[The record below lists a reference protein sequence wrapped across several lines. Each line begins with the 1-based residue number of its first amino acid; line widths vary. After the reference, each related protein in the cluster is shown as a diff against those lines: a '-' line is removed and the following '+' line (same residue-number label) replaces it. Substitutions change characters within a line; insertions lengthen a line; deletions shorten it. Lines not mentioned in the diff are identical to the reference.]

1 MSHFDRESITSFL
14 GEYPELSRRLQVVDQ
29 TGSTN
34 EDLKAL
40 ALQGAPDWTI
50 LAAASQTAGKGSRGR
65 SWSSPKGS
73 SLSFSVLLRPRIS
86 PEEASMVTL
95 VMALGI
101 AEGLER
107 VVDITYN
114 GRSGQEVSVST
125 DAEMQPV
132 VDIKQCKWSP
142 QSVDITQDETSARK
156 VDIIQTG
163 SNRQQ
168 VDITQSCCEGQQAN
182 ITQEFGIKWPNDIV
196 HNKKKICGILTE
208 MPAYTPDSC
217 CIIIGAGINVNME
230 SFPEEL
236 QDKATSLKLEFGR
249 PFDRGQVLAE
259 VLKGFSDRYRTF
271 LATADLSA
279 LREEYEKRL
288 LNKGEEVRLLE
299 DHSEITGLGL
309 GINEKGELLV
319 NAGGRLRCVR
329 AGEVSVRGLYT
340 YA

>member
-1 MSHFDRESITSFL
+1 MSRFDRESITSFL
-14 GEYPELSRRLQVVDQ
+14 GEDPELSRHLQVVDE

-34 EDLKAL
+34 EDLKVL
-40 ALQGAPDWTI
+40 ALQEAPEWTI

-73 SLSFSVLLRPRIS
+73 SLSFSILLRPRIS

-107 VVDITYN
+107 VVDITPR
-114 GRSGQEVSVST
+114 GGSGQEVSVST
-125 DAEMQPV
+125 DTDMQPV
-132 VDIKQCKWSP
+132 VDITRSY
-142 QSVDITQDETSARK
+142 
-156 VDIIQTG
+156 
-163 SNRQQ
+163 
-168 VDITQSCCEGQQAN
+168 CEGRQVN

-196 HNKKKICGILTE
+196 RNKKKICGILTE
-208 MPAYTPDSC
+208 MPVYTPDSC
-217 CIIIGAGINVNME
+217 CIIVGAGINVNME

-236 QDKATSLKLEFGR
+236 QDKATSLKMEFGR

-259 VLKGFSDRYRTF
+259 VLKGFYDRYRTF
-271 LATADLSA
+271 LETADFSA

-299 DHSEITGLGL
+299 DHREITGLGL